1 MTKKE
6 VRGIQTALWAV
17 LILVQMSILSCLE
30 VHAET
35 VRKEVTYRAIEE
47 KAELP
52 QEITVSVMA
61 EADEEDVSCQAVEWM
76 EEASYWQ
83 EDFSFPL
90 TFYEYGADGYRLG
103 DQVIKAED
111 LSVFAGQYGEE
122 ILSDMGLSTEE
133 YEVTDLSW
141 SGELYRNEEGV
152 LCRDAQGHGRRL
164 LRDYRVVYEGIVD
177 PERWKELQGGGRRKA
192 AELRRETK
200 IPAQEETKM
209 QETEPETENTVAM
222 PESSIAESAEPRPV
236 AAGSKIQEFLE
247 KITKIFLVA
256 VGIGAVFFFGGLLL
270 LAGLRIGRKLREHF
284 GKQ

>member
-17 LILVQMSILSCLE
+17 LILVQMSVLSCLE

-61 EADEEDVSCQAVEWM
+61 EADEEDVSCQAVEWV
-76 EEASYWQ
+76 EETAYWQ
-83 EDFSFPL
+83 DDFSFPL
-90 TFYEYGADGYRLG
+90 TFYEYGADGYQLG
-103 DQVIKAED
+103 DQVIKTEN
-111 LSVFAGQYGEE
+111 LSALAGQHGEE
-122 ILSDMGLSTEE
+122 ILRDMGLSTEE

-141 SGELYRNEEGV
+141 SGEPYRNEEGV

-164 LRDYRVVYEGIVD
+164 LRDYRVVYEGTVD
-177 PERWKELQGGGRRKA
+177 PERWKELQGGGNRKA
-192 AELRRETK
+192 VELKRETK
-200 IPAQEETKM
+200 ISVSEETKM
-209 QETEPETENTVAM
+209 QETEPETENTVAV
-222 PESSIAESAEPRPV
+222 PESSIAENEEPQPMS
-236 AAGSKIQEFLE
+236 AGSKIQEFLE
-247 KITKIFLVA
+247 KITRIFLVA
-256 VGIGAVFFFGGLLL
+256 VGIGAIFFFGGLLL
-270 LAGLRIGRKLREHF
+270 LAGLRIGRKLRERF

>member
-17 LILVQMSILSCLE
+17 LILVQMSVLSCLE

-61 EADEEDVSCQAVEWM
+61 EADEEDVSCQAVEWV
-76 EEASYWQ
+76 EETSYWQ
-83 EDFSFPL
+83 DDFSFPL
-90 TFYEYGADGYRLG
+90 TFYEYGADGYQLG
-103 DQVIKAED
+103 DQVIKTED
-111 LSVFAGQYGEE
+111 LSALAGQHGEE
-122 ILSDMGLSTEE
+122 ILRDMGLSTEE

-141 SGELYRNEEGV
+141 SGEPYRNEEGV

-177 PERWKELQGGGRRKA
+177 PERWKELQSGGNRKA
-192 AELRRETK
+192 AELKRETK
-200 IPAQEETKM
+200 ISVSEETKM
-209 QETEPETENTVAM
+209 QETESEAENTVAV
-222 PESSIAESAEPRPV
+222 PESSIAENEEPQPMS
-236 AAGSKIQEFLE
+236 AGSKIQEFLE
-247 KITKIFLVA
+247 KITRIFLVA
-256 VGIGAVFFFGGLLL
+256 VGIGAIFFFGGLLL
-270 LAGLRIGRKLREHF
+270 LAVLRIGRRLRERF